1 MRFAVVAAIAAV
13 LTGCST
19 NGSAP
24 VTAWGKKDV
33 TMLEYRTDGG
43 QCAVMAATGKDS
55 SNAANS
61 AGGISGQNT
70 SAPTQAASGSAN
82 AGSGGAGT
90 GGSASSNLP
99 TQSGGAY
106 RDSASADF
114 VNRAAMQQR
123 TQEMAEQRARNEAL
137 KSCLA
142 SRGYVEFSLTP
153 EQRAQLSKLKQ
164 GSDERREYLYKLGT
178 DPTVLKGQAVSS
190 PAIKSGS

>member
-1 MRFAVVAAIAAV
+1 MRFAFVALTAAV

-19 NGSAP
+19 TSSGP

-33 TMLEYRTDGG
+33 TMLDYRTDGG
-43 QCAVMAATGKDS
+43 QCAVFAATLRENK
-55 SNAANS
+55 NAANS

-70 SAPTQAASGSAN
+70 SAPQQQASGSAT
-82 AGSGGAGT
+82 AGAGASA
-90 GGSASSNLP
+90 GGSSSNNLP

-123 TQEMAEQRARNEAL
+123 TQEMAEQRARNDAL
-137 KSCLA
+137 KSCL
-142 SRGYVEFSLTP
+142 SNRGYTEFALTS
-153 EQRAQLSKLKQ
+153 EQRAQLAKLKQ

-178 DPTVLKGQAVSS
+178 DPGVLQNQAVTQ